1 MSCTLTVPDYLGE
14 GIQANPN
21 WLRSFIKT
29 LEKHDSGVAD
39 FEIIGLVISDGNWY
53 QMVVHEGRSTQASS
67 VILRGSTQETV
78 MGTLLFLTYVNN
90 LPDR

>member
-21 WLRSFIKT
+21 WPRSFIKT

-67 VILRGSTQETV
+67 VKGFHTGNSYGHPTV
-78 MGTLLFLTYVNN
+78 FDLCK
-90 LPDR
+90 